1 MANFFQKGLIAM
13 GLAGALTGAPAEA
26 KTAEEKEN
34 KVENIATPKTADEV
48 NTQQFRVLYKTYEL
62 RANEMIPGILDSHT
76 IPRNA
81 CSAAQT
87 EKYYHNAHF
96 DPTFNAAIVNQ
107 YTMSDEN
114 AFKRGKETISNANS
128 LPKDLSAALAQ
139 FNAALSDSR
148 LIEPIK
154 KDGKTIKN
162 YDGIKPQTLSEV
174 QSVLSQKG
182 ILKPKD
188 EERLHHIASET
199 GLLSAIN
206 IQNTIAALNKKN
218 ASKAHVGH
226 EFGHAKVHQTIKQM
240 QNEGKFLED
249 LTPQDLLLFHMA
261 DEMAQ
266 YMHYDKAGMSP
277 DEAMASFRAEK
288 ENNYLTYYEPKV
300 ASNTM
305 SSATY
310 KQWARQHMDVVQ
322 DNNLGKIADS
332 RAFDENS
339 QKRLDEILEKIFD
352 ADELPAVKE
361 ELNHCQSTHSY
372 KYLKAQYGSFVSA
385 SKAENIEYAKDM
397 AMSPEYLLK
406 LLEKREKADQAYLF
420 EHGFFN
426 GLVDMTD
433 AYNDVINSQRPSV
446 EYELAHARELISKGK
461 EEQTI
466 AQTQE
471 PASKTFVLS
480 DETIRQLN
488 QIQKSRS

>member
-1 MANFFQKGLIAM
+1 MANFFQKGLIAL
-13 GLAGALTGAPAEA
+13 GLAGTLTGAPAEA

-34 KVENIATPKTADEV
+34 KVETVATPKSVDEI

-62 RANEMIPGILDSHT
+62 RAHEMIPGILDSHT

-81 CSAAQT
+81 CSEAQID
-87 EKYYHNAHF
+87 KYYHDAHF
-96 DPTFNAAIVNQ
+96 NPAFNVAVVNQ

-139 FNAALSDSR
+139 FNAVLSDSR
-148 LIEPIK
+148 LMEPIK
-154 KDGKTIKN
+154 KDGKTIKT
-162 YDGIKPQTLSEV
+162 YDGIKPQTLFDV
-174 QSVLSQKG
+174 QNILSQKG
-182 ILKPKD
+182 LFKPKD
-188 EERLHHIASET
+188 EERLRHIASET
-199 GLLSAIN
+199 GLLAAID
-206 IQNTIAALNKKN
+206 IQNTLKTLNKKN

-226 EFGHAKVHQTIKQM
+226 EYGHAKVHQVIKQM
-240 QNEGKFLED
+240 QKEGKFLED

-277 DEAMASFRAEK
+277 DEAMAHFRADK
-288 ENNYLTYYEPKV
+288 EDSYLTYYEPKV
-300 ASNTM
+300 TSNSI

-310 KQWARQHMDVVQ
+310 KQWVRQHMNTLQ
-322 DNNLGKIADS
+322 DANLGMVADS

-339 QKRLDEILEKIFD
+339 QKRLDEILEKVFD
-352 ADELPAVKE
+352 ANELAAVKK
-361 ELNHCQSTHSY
+361 ELNHCQSAHSY
-372 KYLKAQYGSFVSA
+372 KYLKVQYGNFVNTT
-385 SKAENIEYAKDM
+385 KAENIQYAKDM

-406 LLEKREKADQAYLF
+406 LLEKREKADQTYLF

-426 GLVDMTD
+426 GLVDMTE

-446 EYELAHARELISKGK
+446 EHELAHARELISKGK

-488 QIQKSRS
+488 QTQERQ

>member
-1 MANFFQKGLIAM
+1 MANFFQKGLIAL
-13 GLAGALTGAPAEA
+13 GLAGTLTGAPAEA

-34 KVENIATPKTADEV
+34 KVETVATPKSVDEI

-62 RANEMIPGILDSHT
+62 RAHEMIPGILDTHT

-81 CSAAQT
+81 CSEAQID
-87 EKYYHNAHF
+87 KYYHDAHF
-96 DPTFNAAIVNQ
+96 NPSFNVAVVNQ

-139 FNAALSDSR
+139 FNAVLSDSR
-148 LIEPIK
+148 LMEPIK
-154 KDGKTIKN
+154 KDGKTIKT
-162 YDGIKPQTLSEV
+162 YDGIKPQTLFDV
-174 QSVLSQKG
+174 QNILSQKG

-188 EERLHHIASET
+188 EERLRHIASET
-199 GLLSAIN
+199 GLLAAIN
-206 IQNTIAALNKKN
+206 IQNTLKTLNKKN

-300 ASNTM
+300 TSNTM

-339 QKRLDEILEKIFD
+339 QNRLDEILGKIFD

-361 ELNHCQSTHSY
+361 ELNRCQSTHSY

-397 AMSPEYLLK
+397 AMSPEYLQK
-406 LLEKREKADQAYLF
+406 LLKKREKSDQDDAIGR
-420 EHGFFN
+420 GFFN
-426 GLVDMTD
+426 GLIDKTD
-433 AYNDVINSQRPSV
+433 AYNDVINSQKPSV
-446 EYELAHARELISKGK
+446 AQALSHARDFLSKSK
-461 EEQTI
+461 ENQTI
-466 AQTQE
+466 AQAQT
-471 PASKTFVLS
+471 PDSKTFVLS

-488 QIQKSRS
+488 QIQKSRG